1 MIVNDIVQTDLDLAA
16 MAAPFPIEGQNA
28 QVPVILE
35 ISGPDLVAS
44 AVKDVATAEIYVY
57 AFDEDGI
64 VRDSLFQRMKLDM
77 TKVGDRLRE
86 GGVKFYG
93 TLSLPP
99 GKYAV
104 KNLVRVA
111 ETDRKGYQ
119 RLNVDVPAHG
129 DVSLLP
135 PIFFEEPGAWVMVK
149 AASKNETAPPY
160 PFVLDGESFIPAARA
175 SLRKG
180 EPRLFTVWV
189 YNAAPD
195 ELTWE
200 IAPEAKLVSES
211 KPDGGD
217 VTKLVFA
224 LERVPAGVNELG
236 VTIRKKGSTDE
247 RRVSV
252 PIFPR

>member
-1 MIVNDIVQTDLDLAA
+1 V
-16 MAAPFPIEGQNA
+16 E
-28 QVPVILE
+28 
-35 ISGPDLVAS
+35 S

-57 AFDEDGI
+57 AFGEDGI

-119 RLNVDVPAHG
+119 RLNIDVPAQG
-129 DVSLLP
+129 DVALLP

-149 AASKNETAPPY
+149 APSRKESVPPY

-175 SLRKG
+175 NLRKG
-180 EPRLFTVWV
+180 EPRLFTVWI

-236 VTIRKKGSTDE
+236 VTIRKKGSSDE